1 MVNSRGA
8 INATLLS
15 DRMERNMAANLY
27 LLFDPLSSG
36 NESLQFLVP
45 MLNVN
50 PHNYGHLETAHEDFA
65 LFESVA
71 FFIFGILLS

>member
-1 MVNSRGA
+1 MVNSRAA
-8 INATLLS
+8 INTTLLS
-15 DRMERNMAANLY
+15 DRVERNMTANLY

-45 MLNVN
+45 MLDVN
-50 PHNYGHLETAHEDFA
+50 ARNYGHLETAHEDFA

-71 FFIFGILLS
+71 FFILGILFS